1 MVDIKGHML
10 PNLDLVDTFQ
20 DRQTVTHAVDS
31 HLLEFIVLQGDQCF
45 PYDSIFLTASS
56 QHFLASNLA

>member
-1 MVDIKGHML
+1 ML
-10 PNLDLVDTFQ
+10 PNLDFVDTFQ

-45 PYDSIFLTASS
+45 PYDSIFLTVSS